1 MIASTQRIL
10 VLNDDRETVAVDM
23 VILRVIELRIDC
35 GCYAKGHA
43 VGRDFEICIT
53 RSSAYIRAKGTDSA
67 FRLIDMQG
75 PITAEI
81 EKVYNTL

>member
-1 MIASTQRIL
+1 VIESTQKVL
-10 VLNDDRETVAVDM
+10 VLDENRRTVAVDM
-23 VILRVIELRIDC
+23 VILRVIELRVDC

-43 VGRDFEICIT
+43 VGRDFEVVIT

-75 PITAEI
+75 PITCEI